1 MNISI
6 DTKKV
11 ERLNALKAEQER
23 IEKELA
29 IQEKLAKNE
38 SKKIEAVSSAI
49 SRIDST
55 LQAIDILNASK
66 RGFLKELQAIN
77 PSVTISETKKSNF
90 ETPYT
95 YLLNEQDELERWD
108 GEPIPYICTHL
119 EIQYNGCKI
128 GVDKFTTGDRYNMR
142 TAYKMTLCESIT
154 GRWNSSYTKAE
165 TVITKINE
173 YIAQQD
179 RKRQDELNR
188 KQAYKDGLAHLKFIT
203 PKGTKIE
210 QKSGGQSYS
219 KGRGYGWISWQEFH
233 ISLPNGNR
241 VVYKVTA
248 NTRPDEPSFNLIL
261 ISFKDAR
268 IEEVKK
274 TPETLIDYLK

>member
-1 MNISI
+1 MNSSI
-6 DTKKV
+6 DTKKL
-11 ERLNALKAEQER
+11 ERLNALKAEQEK

-29 IQEKLAKNE
+29 IQEKLAENE

-55 LQAIDILNASK
+55 LQSINTLNAHK

-77 PSVTISETKKSNF
+77 PSVTISETEKSNF

-95 YLLNEQDELERWD
+95 YLLNEQDELERWN
-108 GEPIPYICTHL
+108 GEPIPYTCTHL
-119 EIQYNGCKI
+119 EIKYNGCKI

-142 TAYKMTLCESIT
+142 TAYKMTLSESIT
-154 GRWNSSYTKAE
+154 GRWNSSYTKAK
-165 TVITKINE
+165 TVIEKIDE
-173 YIAQQD
+173 YLAQQD

-210 QKSGGQSYS
+210 QKSGGRSYS
-219 KGRGYGWISWQEFH
+219 QGRGHGWISWQEFH
-233 ISLPNGNR
+233 ISLPNGNSA
-241 VVYKVTA
+241 VYKVTA
-248 NTRPDEPSFNLIL
+248 NMRPGEPSFNLIL
-261 ISFKDAR
+261 ISFKDTR

-274 TPETLIDYLK
+274 TPETLINYLK